1 MWWDPNGWSHQA
13 YVCFLGWVKS
23 GKQTGGILG
32 EHLRVLGVPVK
43 PPNKEAQASAEV
55 AEGRARTKENTGQ
68 SHTSPAQNGHGVSQG
83 LVGVRHRSI

>member
-32 EHLRVLGVPVK
+32 EHLRVLGVILPLPSTCGWREVPVW
-43 PPNKEAQASAEV
+43 ECE
-55 AEGRARTKENTGQ
+55 
-68 SHTSPAQNGHGVSQG
+68 
-83 LVGVRHRSI
+83 L

>member
-32 EHLRVLGVPVK
+32 EHLTPRALGRIRLLRDWWVPSGANVWI
-43 PPNKEAQASAEV
+43 
-55 AEGRARTKENTGQ
+55 T
-68 SHTSPAQNGHGVSQG
+68 
-83 LVGVRHRSI
+83 